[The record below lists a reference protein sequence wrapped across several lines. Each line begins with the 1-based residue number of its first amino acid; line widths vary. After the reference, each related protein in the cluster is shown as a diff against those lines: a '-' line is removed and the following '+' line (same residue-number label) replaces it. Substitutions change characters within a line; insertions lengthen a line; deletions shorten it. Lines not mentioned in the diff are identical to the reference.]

1 MGPYNIRRSSVGH
14 SPDTVNGGSVTVV
27 LRRLRLCYGGYGYV
41 EANYGHATVVIRL
54 ATVSCGR
61 NLIFEHSKIWA
72 AEKSRLRKCFGS
84 AAIHYGLSRSCYGC
98 TTDVLRIAAE
108 ANRSA
113 SVAQTVK
120 V

>member
-1 MGPYNIRRSSVGH
+1 MAEVS
-14 SPDTVNGGSVTVV
+14 
-27 LRRLRLCYGGYGYV
+27 RLCYGGYGCATAATV
-41 EANYGHATVVIRL
+41 MLRQTTVVIRL

-98 TTDVLRIAAE
+98 KTDVLRIAAE

-113 SVAQTVK
+113 SAAQTVE